1 MESDYKDIDNQ
12 FAHYKIN
19 MKIILLFVFLL
30 TISCAFTLPTRKSK
44 SVKELPLQ
52 LSSSKGTDNKLVIY
66 LTGDGGWNDFSQK
79 LTHEFEKEGFGVVSI
94 NTRKYFRNKRTP
106 DFFAQDIEHLATHYM
121 GEWNKAS
128 FIIVG
133 YSFGADVAAFL
144 PRRLSTTLLARMSKI
159 ALLSP
164 SLSTDF
170 VINLSDLIG
179 DSKHTKR
186 KYKVAPELNES
197 ILPIVCIFGLKED
210 LELKNILIKKKSLT
224 IHELPGSHH
233 YKNNT
238 ALLVQLI
245 GL

>member
-1 MESDYKDIDNQ
+1 MK
-12 FAHYKIN
+12 KIL
-19 MKIILLFVFLL
+19 ICFFLL
-30 TISCAFTLPTRKSK
+30 PITCAFTIPVQKLKSIQ
-44 SVKELPLQ
+44 ELPLQ
-52 LSSSKGTDNKLVIY
+52 LSGSKGTNNKLVIY

-79 LTHEFEKEGFGVVSI
+79 LTQKLEKTGYGVVSL
-94 NTRKYFRNKRTP
+94 NTRKYFRIKRTP
-106 DFFAQDIEHLATHYM
+106 DIFAQDIEHLVNYYM
-121 GEWNKAS
+121 REWKKTS
-128 FIIVG
+128 VIIVG

-144 PRRLSTTLLARMSKI
+144 PRHLPITLLVKINHI

-186 KYKVAPELNES
+186 TYLVAPELNETT
-197 ILPIVCIFGLKED
+197 LPIVCIFGIKED
-210 LELKNILIKKKSLT
+210 LYLKNILLKRESLT

-233 YKNNT
+233 YKYDT
-238 ALLVQLI
+238 ALLVKMI